1 MTATHVL
8 VKLDSGRSL
17 VALKLRRTDALL
29 ARLHGPSLDTRLA
42 AGEEPE
48 SSPLLA
54 VRALHITGP
63 RMRRQL
69 ARAWDELAAR
79 ARRPQSPFDPRAPI
93 ARSQIDAA
101 ADEIQKVADVL
112 RTDHPL
118 SARGVALATAL
129 LTTPESP
136 AFRIGRG
143 ELAAAV
149 GHALAAM

>member
-1 MTATHVL
+1 MKPRRTDALHARL
-8 VKLDSGRSL
+8 FGRSL
-17 VALKLRRTDALL
+17 VA
-29 ARLHGPSLDTRLA
+29 RLA
-42 AGEEPE
+42 AGAEPE

-63 RMRRQL
+63 RMRMRL
-69 ARAWDELAAR
+69 ARAWDELATR
-79 ARRPQSPFDPRAPI
+79 ARRPHTPFDPRAPI
-93 ARSQIDAA
+93 SRSQIDAA

-118 SARGVALATAL
+118 SAQGVAIAIAL

-143 ELAAAV
+143 GDDLAAAV
-149 GHALAAM
+149 RRALDAM